1 MSEIRKYQMA
11 MRHRTNPRYM
21 TKNFVVPLYT
31 GSEPDIYDTQEP
43 ETEVAPEMVVPPQ
56 DVLPKNPEPVM
67 PSVPGIPNPQDRILE
82 LSTGGGVKNQ
92 TPKFIPMDL
101 ESVAFRL
108 FRENLDNL
116 TYNEK
121 QTVYDYIEE
130 NRNKKSKGGRAEFS
144 EGDIAKTSKDISKL
158 SFNPTAMG
166 DFLETSLG
174 QTLSKSAPNLL
185 KATTK
190 LAVVTGTPLNTL
202 LGVALYAE
210 ENKEKGLSDLETIAA
225 GAYKGSTQDL
235 LNFGDLIFRK
245 LPAATYEKF
254 IEDKPFLESLLNKPE
269 YFEFADKQIDKYASE
284 KSIQDRIQ
292 NRAEYE
298 VRKSFIPNVSDT
310 EVPDTT
316 TSEEYKNLVKSKID
330 EKK

>member
-144 EGDIAKTSKDISKL
+144 EGDIAKTSKDLDVLQDIVATSNEAMIIQKALQSYLESKL
-158 SFNPTAMG
+158 
-166 DFLETSLG
+166 
-174 QTLSKSAPNLL
+174 
-185 KATTK
+185 K
-190 LAVVTGTPLNTL
+190 LAIDIDFDYRTRMN
-202 LGVALYAE
+202 
-210 ENKEKGLSDLETIAA
+210 IA
-225 GAYKGSTQDL
+225 
-235 LNFGDLIFRK
+235 N
-245 LPAATYEKF
+245 P
-254 IEDKPFLESLLNKPE
+254 
-269 YFEFADKQIDKYASE
+269 
-284 KSIQDRIQ
+284 
-292 NRAEYE
+292 
-298 VRKSFIPNVSDT
+298 
-310 EVPDTT
+310 
-316 TSEEYKNLVKSKID
+316 
-330 EKK
+330 